1 MDIPT
6 NFYIS
11 PSAIPNAMIEADG
24 LCRRYGRALA
34 LRDFSLNAG
43 PGEVIGLV
51 GPNGSGKSTAIK
63 ILATL
68 IRPSSGKA
76 SICGSDVVREPLKAR
91 LDIGYVSERVAVW
104 DELNAWEN
112 LRCWGRMWGMGP
124 KELDSKVGSL
134 LKELAL
140 EGERKLVSQYSKGMR
155 QRVAI
160 GMALL
165 HSPRVIL
172 LDEPTTGLDPDGRLL
187 LRDIVLR
194 LANEGKTVLL
204 STHDLSEAAKVC
216 SKVLFLKKGET
227 RGTGDPAREDMEAR
241 YRELIS

>member
-1 MDIPT
+1 M
-6 NFYIS
+6 
-11 PSAIPNAMIEADG
+11 MIEARG
-24 LCRRYGRALA
+24 LCRRYGKALA
-34 LRDFSLNAG
+34 LNDFCLSAG
-43 PGEVIGLV
+43 PGQIVGLV

-68 IRPSSGKA
+68 IRPSAGNA
-76 SICGSDVVREPLKAR
+76 SVCGADVVKEPLKAR
-91 LDIGYVSERVAVW
+91 LNLGYVSERVAVW
-104 DELNAWEN
+104 DELNAYEN
-112 LRCWGRMWGMGP
+112 LHCWGRMRGLGP
-124 KELDSKVGSL
+124 NGLDSTIQSL

-140 EGERKLVSQYSKGMR
+140 EGERKLVSSYSKGMR

-165 HSPRVIL
+165 HSPSVIL

-187 LRDIVLR
+187 LRDIILR
-194 LANEGKTVLL
+194 LAKEGKTVLL

-227 RGTGDPAREDMEAR
+227 RGTGDPAKEDMEAR